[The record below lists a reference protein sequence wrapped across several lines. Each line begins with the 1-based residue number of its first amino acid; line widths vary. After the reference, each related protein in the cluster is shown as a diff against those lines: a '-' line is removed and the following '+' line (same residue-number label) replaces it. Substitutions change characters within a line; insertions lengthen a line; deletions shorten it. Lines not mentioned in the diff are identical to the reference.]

1 MIMKVV
7 LIHGKDTDPSQKWY
21 PWFGDEVKK
30 MGYEFVAPVL
40 PRAADPIMEEW
51 LAAINKVEPDEDTIF
66 VGHSRGG
73 VAIMRWLEKQ
83 RPGKKVKKVILV
95 ATNSG
100 RLKDKAVPSESNY
113 GFYTN
118 EGYNFEKIKSH
129 CNDFVILHSR
139 DDKWVP
145 FSAGETNAIGLSA
158 RFLKFDDHGHFG
170 KGVNEI
176 PELLEETIKYD
187 ARKALIV
194 PINSKQQVFIQDRRG
209 HKKPDW
215 GYFGGEIEQNE
226 TPLEAVIRESKEELD
241 VDIKPDELKYLG
253 ISTTLWN
260 DHKIIRYM
268 YLYSTEQ
275 KTFNVLEGKG
285 GHWLTFQE
293 VRGRLD
299 DKDRFDEI
307 IKRIEKV
314 LKLH

>member
-1 MIMKVV
+1 MKIV
-7 LIHGKDTDPSQKWY
+7 LIHGKNTDPNQKWY
-21 PWFGDEVKK
+21 PWFSEEIAKIN
-30 MGYEFVAPVL
+30 YEFVAPVL
-40 PRAADPIMEEW
+40 PKADDPIMDEW
-51 LAAINKVEPDEDTIF
+51 LAEIDKTKPDKETIL

-83 RPGKKVKKVILV
+83 KSEKRVKKVILV

-100 RLKDKAVPSESNY
+100 RLKDKAIPSESNY
-113 GFYTN
+113 GFYT
-118 EGYNFEKIKSH
+118 EKGYDFEKIKSH
-129 CNDFVILHSR
+129 CDNFVVLHSR

-158 RFLKFDDHGHFG
+158 RFLQFDDCGHFG

-194 PINSKQQVFIQDRRG
+194 PINSKRQIFIQDRRG

-241 VDIKPDELKYLG
+241 VDIKPNELNYLG

-260 DHKIIRYM
+260 DYKIIRYM
-268 YLYSTEQ
+268 HLYSTEQ
-275 KTFNVLEGKG
+275 ETFNVLEGKG
-285 GHWLTFQE
+285 GHWLTYKE
-293 VRGRLD
+293 VRERLD

-307 IKRIEKV
+307 VERIEKV
-314 LKLH
+314 LNN